1 MAFVQVGQKNPYKVS
16 VVVHGRLV
24 DNDRDSTGVLG
35 SHLAALDKLS
45 FNNTFFGLGGVFY
58 TALTPQ
64 PIKNPYLVSASEK
77 VAELIGLDKEELA
90 TPGFVEY
97 FSGQK
102 LLPGSQPL
110 AMVYSGHQFGSY
122 NPRLGDGRA
131 MLLGEV
137 EGPQGRF
144 DLVIKGAGLT
154 PYSRFGDGRA
164 VLRSSI
170 REYLCSEAMAGL
182 GIPTTRA
189 LCVIGGED
197 SIRRETLEPSAVI
210 LRVSE
215 SHIRFGSFEWFYYQ
229 NDHVSLKKLA
239 DYVIEHHYSAL
250 KNQQDKYALF
260 FAGVV
265 KRTAHMIAQWQAV
278 GFAHGVMNTDNM
290 SILGQTFDYGP
301 YGFLDDFEPG
311 FICNHSD
318 DSGRYAFNQQPQIGL
333 WNLNALAQALTPLID
348 KTVLIDI
355 LKGYERIFVEHYM
368 ALFAA
373 KLGFIEVLVG
383 DDALIQQWLELMAT
397 EKIDYTNGMRRLSET
412 DVLNNKIPVRDYFR
426 NTQAFDQWF
435 DLYKARLQKQNT
447 SDDSRQQQ
455 MKRCNPKFVL
465 RNYLA
470 QRAIEKA
477 QFEKDF
483 SEVNRLLN
491 LLYTPFDEHPGM
503 EEYASAPPDSG
514 KHLEI
519 SCSS

>member
-1 MAFVQVGQKNPYKVS
+1 
-16 VVVHGRLV
+16 L
-24 DNDRDSTGVLG
+24 TT
-35 SHLAALDKLS
+35 LDKLA
-45 FNNTFFGLGGVFY
+45 FNNTFHGLGDAFY
-58 TALTPQ
+58 TALKPQ

-77 VAELIGLDKEELA
+77 VADLIGLDKVELK
-90 TPGFVEY
+90 TKTFVDY
-97 FSGQK
+97 FSGQA

-137 EGPQGRF
+137 EGPYGRY
-144 DLVIKGAGLT
+144 DLTIKGAGLT

-197 SIRRETLEPSAVI
+197 KIARETLEPSAVI
-210 LRVSE
+210 VRVTE

-229 NDHVSLKKLA
+229 NDHLSLKKLA
-239 DYVIEHHYSAL
+239 DYVIEHHYRDL
-250 KNQQDKYALF
+250 QNNKEKYALF
-260 FAGVV
+260 FAEVV
-265 KRTAHMIAQWQAV
+265 KRTASMIAQWQAV

-290 SILGQTFDYGP
+290 SILGP

-318 DSGRYAFNQQPQIGL
+318 SGGRYAFNQQPQIGL
-333 WNLNALAQALTPLID
+333 WNLNALAHALTPLVE
-348 KTVLIDI
+348 KSMLIDI
-355 LKGYERIFVEHYM
+355 LKNYEKQFVEQYT
-368 ALFAA
+368 AVFCA
-373 KLGFIEVLVG
+373 KLGLLEVQPG
-383 DDALIQQWLELMAT
+383 DDALIHSWLELMAS
-397 EKIDYTNGMRRLSET
+397 EKIDYTNGMRSLCAT
-412 DVLNNKIPVRDYFR
+412 DLARNLVPAQDYFR
-426 NTQAFDQWF
+426 DLDVFKQWF
-435 DLYKARLQKQNT
+435 ELYKSRLQKQNVN
-447 SDDSRQQQ
+447 DSERQKN
-455 MKRCNPKFVL
+455 MKRVNPKFIL

-483 SEVNRLLN
+483 SEVNRLLD
-491 LLYTPFDEHPGM
+491 LLYTPFDEHP
-503 EEYASAPPDSG
+503 ELEAYASAPPDSG

>member
-1 MAFVQVGQKNPYKVS
+1 MIFTDCPYNLSVVPGQK
-16 VVVHGRLV
+16 LV
-24 DNDRDSTGVLG
+24 DNDADSSRHFFLTTLNT
-35 SHLAALDKLS
+35 LS
-45 FNNTFFGLGGVFY
+45 FNNTFHELGDAFY
-58 TALTPQ
+58 TALKPQ
-64 PIKNPYLVSASEK
+64 AIKNPYLVSASK
-77 VAELIGLDKEELA
+77 NVADLLGLDHQELESRE
-90 TPGFVEY
+90 FIEY

-102 LLPGSQPL
+102 ILKGSQPL

-131 MLLGEV
+131 VLLGEV
-137 EGPQGRF
+137 EGPNGRF
-144 DLVIKGAGLT
+144 DLNIKGAGIT

-197 SIRRETLEPSAVI
+197 KITRETIEPSAVI
-210 LRVSE
+210 VRVTP

-239 DYVIEHHYSAL
+239 DYVIEHHFPCIRSADL
-250 KNQQDKYALF
+250 VDRKDKYALF
-260 FAGVV
+260 YTEVV
-265 KRTAHMIAQWQAV
+265 KRTAQMIAQWQAV

-333 WNLNALAQALTPLID
+333 WNLNALAHALTPLVE
-348 KTVLIDI
+348 KSVLINI
-355 LKGYERIFVEHYM
+355 LKDYEKEFVDHYTT
-368 ALFAA
+368 LFCA
-373 KLGFIEVLVG
+373 KLGFTGMQSG
-383 DDALIQQWLELMAT
+383 DDVLIQHWLELIAT
-397 EKIDYTNGMRRLSET
+397 EKVDYTNCMRSLCNTNIE
-412 DVLNNKIPVRDYFR
+412 NNIAPARDHFR
-426 NTQAFDQWF
+426 DTNAFDHWF
-435 DLYKARLQKQNT
+435 GPYKARLQKQNV
-447 SDDSRQQQ
+447 SDRDRQQQ
-455 MKRCNPKFVL
+455 MKKVNPKYIL
-465 RNYLA
+465 RNYLV
-470 QRAIEKA
+470 QRAIERA

-483 SEVNRLLN
+483 SEVNCLLQ
-491 LLYTPFDEHPGM
+491 LLYKPYDEQP
-503 EEYASAPPDSG
+503 EFERYANAPPSSG

>member
-1 MAFVQVGQKNPYKVS
+1 
-16 VVVHGRLV
+16 
-24 DNDRDSTGVLG
+24 
-35 SHLAALDKLS
+35 LAALEKLF
-45 FNNTFFGLGGVFY
+45 FNNTFYELGAAFY
-58 TALTPQ
+58 TALKPQ

-77 VAELIGLDKEELA
+77 VAELLGLNKEELKNKS
-90 TPGFVEY
+90 FVEY

-137 EGPQGRF
+137 EGPHGRY
-144 DLVIKGAGLT
+144 DLVIKGAGMT

-197 SIRRETLEPSAVI
+197 QIAREILEPSAVI

-229 NDHVSLKKLA
+229 NDHASLKKLA
-239 DYVIEHHYSAL
+239 DYVIEHHFSDIKDH
-250 KNQQDKYALF
+250 KNKYALF
-260 FAGVV
+260 YAEVV
-265 KRTAHMIAQWQAV
+265 RRTAWMIAKWQAV

-318 DSGRYAFNQQPQIGL
+318 DSGRYAFNRQPEIGL
-333 WNLNALAQALTPLID
+333 WNLNALAHALTPLID
-348 KTVLIDI
+348 KSVLIDI
-355 LKGYERIFVEHYM
+355 LKDYERLFVDEYVR
-368 ALFAA
+368 LFSA
-373 KLGFIEVLVG
+373 KLGLIRVQEG
-383 DDALIQQWLELMAT
+383 DDTLIQGWLELMAM
-397 EKIDYTNGMRRLSET
+397 EKVDYNNCMRNLCDTNLASST
-412 DVLNNKIPVRDYFR
+412 VPVKNYFR
-426 NTQAFDQWF
+426 DVNAFDGWF
-435 DLYKARLQKQNT
+435 LQYRSRLEKQNIAD
-447 SDDSRQQQ
+447 SDRQKN
-455 MKRCNPKFVL
+455 MKRVNPKFIL

-470 QRAIEKA
+470 QRAIEQA
-477 QFEKDF
+477 QNQRDF
-483 SEVNRLLN
+483 SEVNALLN
-491 LLYTPFDEHPGM
+491 LLYTPFDEHNDM
-503 EEYASAPPDSG
+503 ETYAAAPPESG

>member
-1 MAFVQVGQKNPYKVS
+1 LTTLN
-16 VVVHGRLV
+16 
-24 DNDRDSTGVLG
+24 
-35 SHLAALDKLS
+35 KLS
-45 FNNTFFGLGGVFY
+45 FNNTFYGLGEAFY
-58 TALTPQ
+58 TALKPQ
-64 PIKNPYLVSASEK
+64 PIKSPYLISASEK
-77 VAELIGLDKEELA
+77 VAALIGLDNAELQTRA
-90 TPGFVEY
+90 FVEY

-102 LLPGSQPL
+102 ILNGSQPL

-137 EGPQGRF
+137 EGPNGRF
-144 DLVIKGAGLT
+144 DLTIKGAGIT

-197 SIRRETLEPSAVI
+197 KIMRESVEPSAVI
-210 LRVSE
+210 VRVTE
-215 SHIRFGSFEWFYYQ
+215 THIRFGSFEWFYYQ
-229 NDHVSLKKLA
+229 NDHASLKKLA
-239 DYVIEHHYSAL
+239 DYVIEHHFPSIGSAL
-250 KNQQDKYALF
+250 FKDHKDKYALF
-260 FAGVV
+260 YAEVV

-333 WNLNALAQALTPLID
+333 WNLNALAHVLTPLVD

-355 LKGYERIFVEHYM
+355 LKGYERLFVDEYTR
-368 ALFAA
+368 LFCA
-373 KLGFIEVLVG
+373 KLGFSEVREG
-383 DDALIQQWLELMAT
+383 DDALIQSWLELMAI
-397 EKIDYTNGMRRLSET
+397 EKVDYTNCMRSLCNTNIEKNIT
-412 DVLNNKIPVRDYFR
+412 PARDYFR
-426 NTQAFDQWF
+426 NTNAFDNWF
-435 DLYKARLQKQNT
+435 ERYKARLQNQQVTDRERK
-447 SDDSRQQQ
+447 QQ
-455 MKRCNPKFVL
+455 MKQVNPKYIL
-465 RNYLA
+465 RNYLV

-477 QFEKDF
+477 QFEEDF
-483 SEVNRLLN
+483 SEVNCLLN
-491 LLYTPFDEHPGM
+491 LLYTPFDENPAM
-503 EEYASAPPDSG
+503 DFYAKVPPDSG

>member
-1 MAFVQVGQKNPYKVS
+1 MS
-16 VVVHGRLV
+16 VVLWHQLV
-24 DNDRDSTGVLG
+24 DNGHRYSQGFTLTT
-35 SHLAALDKLS
+35 LDKLS
-45 FNNTFFGLGGVFY
+45 FNNTFYGLGEAFY
-58 TALTPQ
+58 TALQPQ

-77 VAELIGLDKEELA
+77 VAELIGLDVAELKNKN
-90 TPGFVEY
+90 FIDY

-144 DLVIKGAGLT
+144 DLTIKGAGTT

-197 SIRRETLEPSAVI
+197 RIARESLEPSAVI
-210 LRVSE
+210 VRVTE
-215 SHIRFGSFEWFYYQ
+215 SHVRFGSFEWFYYQ
-229 NDHVSLKKLA
+229 NDHVSLQKLA
-239 DYVIEHHYSAL
+239 DYVIEHHYKNL
-250 KNQQDKYALF
+250 KNDKEKYALF
-260 FAGVV
+260 YAEVV
-265 KRTAHMIAQWQAV
+265 KRTAQMIAHWQAV

-318 DSGRYAFNQQPQIGL
+318 DAGRYAFNQQPQIGL
-333 WNLNALAQALTPLID
+333 WNLNALAHALTPLVD
-348 KTVLIDI
+348 KSVLVDI
-355 LKGYERIFVEHYM
+355 LKGYEQEFVSHYTS
-368 ALFAA
+368 LFCA
-373 KLGFIEVLVG
+373 KLGLAELQSG
-383 DDALIQQWLELMAT
+383 DETLIQNWLELMAS
-397 EKIDYTNGMRRLSET
+397 EKVDYTNCMRSLCNINLAT
-412 DVLNNKIPVRDYFR
+412 NITPAKDFFR
-426 NTQAFDQWF
+426 NTHAFDRWF
-435 DLYKARLQKQNT
+435 NQYQFRLQKQNV
-447 SDDSRQQQ
+447 SDKDRQQA
-455 MKRCNPKFVL
+455 MKRVNPKFIL

-483 SEVNRLLN
+483 SEVNRLLD

-503 EEYASAPPDSG
+503 ESYASAPPDSG

>member
-1 MAFVQVGQKNPYKVS
+1 
-16 VVVHGRLV
+16 L
-24 DNDRDSTGVLG
+24 TT
-35 SHLAALDKLS
+35 LDKLS
-45 FNNTFFGLGGVFY
+45 FNNTFYGLGEAFY
-58 TALTPQ
+58 TALKPQ

-77 VAELIGLDKEELA
+77 VAALIGLDNTELQTKA
-90 TPGFVEY
+90 FVEY

-102 LLPGSQPL
+102 ILNGSQPL

-137 EGPQGRF
+137 EGPNGRF
-144 DLVIKGAGLT
+144 DLTIKGAGIT

-197 SIRRETLEPSAVI
+197 KIARETLEPSAVI
-210 LRVSE
+210 VRVTE
-215 SHIRFGSFEWFYYQ
+215 THIRFGSFEWFYYQ
-229 NDHVSLKKLA
+229 HDHVSLKKLA
-239 DYVIEHHYSAL
+239 DYVIEHHFPSIGSAL
-250 KNQQDKYALF
+250 FKDPKDKYALF
-260 FAGVV
+260 YAEVV

-333 WNLNALAQALTPLID
+333 WNLNALAHALTPLVD

-355 LKGYERIFVEHYM
+355 LKGYERLFVDEYIR
-368 ALFAA
+368 LFCA
-373 KLGFIEVLVG
+373 KLGFSEVREG
-383 DDALIQQWLELMAT
+383 DDALIQSWLELMAI
-397 EKIDYTNGMRRLSET
+397 EKVDYTNCMRSLCNTNIE
-412 DVLNNKIPVRDYFR
+412 NNVVPARDYFR
-426 NTQAFDQWF
+426 DTNAFDNWF
-435 DLYKARLQKQNT
+435 KRYKVRLQNQPVT
-447 SDDSRQQQ
+447 DRERQQQ
-455 MKRCNPKFVL
+455 MKQVNPKYIL
-465 RNYLA
+465 RNYLV
-470 QRAIEKA
+470 QRAIERA
-477 QFEKDF
+477 QFHADY
-483 SEVNRLLN
+483 SEVNCLLK
-491 LLYTPFDEHPGM
+491 LLYKPYDEQL
-503 EEYASAPPDSG
+503 EFESYATAPPDSG

>member
-1 MAFVQVGQKNPYKVS
+1 MS
-16 VVVHGRLV
+16 VVVCDGLV
-24 DNDRDSTGVLG
+24 DNDSPYVLDVC
-35 SHLAALDKLS
+35 LATLEKLF
-45 FNNTFFGLGGVFY
+45 FNNTFFGLGSAFY

-64 PIKNPYLVSASEK
+64 PIKNPYLVSASNK
-77 VAELIGLDKEELA
+77 VAELIGLDKSELSTA
-90 TPGFVEY
+90 AFVEY

-144 DLVIKGAGLT
+144 DLVIKGAGMT

-197 SIRRETLEPSAVI
+197 RIARETLEPSAVV

-229 NDHVSLKKLA
+229 NDHVSLKTLA
-239 DYVIEHHYSAL
+239 DYVIEHHYNAA
-250 KNQQDKYALF
+250 KDHKDKYALF
-260 FAGVV
+260 FAEVV

-333 WNLNALAQALTPLID
+333 WNLNALAQALTPLVD

-355 LKGYERIFVEHYM
+355 LKGYEKTFVEHYV
-368 ALFAA
+368 ALFSA
-373 KLGFIEVLVG
+373 KLGLVEVQAG
-383 DDALIQQWLELMAT
+383 DDVLIQHWLELMAI
-397 EKIDYTNGMRRLSET
+397 EKVDYSNCMRSLCET
-412 DVLNNKIPVRDYFR
+412 DLANNKVPARDYFR

-435 DLYKARLQKQNT
+435 DLYKARLQKQT
-447 SDDSRQQQ
+447 ISDATRQQQ

-483 SEVNRLLN
+483 SEVNRLLE
-491 LLYTPFDEHPGM
+491 LLYTPFDEHTDS
-503 EEYASAPPDSG
+503 EAYATAPPDSG

>member
-1 MAFVQVGQKNPYKVS
+1 M
-16 VVVHGRLV
+16 
-24 DNDRDSTGVLG
+24 TT
-35 SHLAALDKLS
+35 LDKLF
-45 FNNTFFGLGGVFY
+45 FNNTFFALGDTFY
-58 TALTPQ
+58 SALHPQ

-77 VAELIGLDKEELA
+77 VAELIGLDVGEL
-90 TPGFVEY
+90 TSRHFIEY

-137 EGPQGRF
+137 EGPHGRY
-144 DLVIKGAGLT
+144 DLTIKGAGMT

-170 REYLCSEAMAGL
+170 REYLCSEAMTGL

-197 SIRRETLEPSAVI
+197 KIARETLEPSAVI
-210 LRVSE
+210 VRVAE

-239 DYVIEHHYSAL
+239 DYVIERHYSYL
-250 KNQQDKYALF
+250 KDQKEKYALF
-260 FAGVV
+260 YAEVV

-318 DSGRYAFNQQPQIGL
+318 DAGRYAFNQQPQIGL
-333 WNLNALAQALTPLID
+333 WNLNALAHVLTPLVD
-348 KTVLIDI
+348 KSVLVDI
-355 LKGYERIFVEHYM
+355 LKGYEKEFVDQYT
-368 ALFAA
+368 ALFCA
-373 KLGFIEVLVG
+373 KLGFGGILPG
-383 DDALIQQWLELMAT
+383 DAVLIQNWLELLAS
-397 EKIDYTNGMRRLSET
+397 EKVDYTNCMRSLCET
-412 DVLNNKIPVRDYFR
+412 DLASKVIPVRNYFR
-426 NTQAFDQWF
+426 NTNAFDLWF
-435 DLYKARLQKQNT
+435 ERYHSRLQQQSLAD
-447 SDDSRQQQ
+447 SDRQQQ
-455 MKRCNPKFVL
+455 MKQVNPKFIL

-470 QRAIEKA
+470 QHAIEKA
-477 QFEKDF
+477 QHQRDF

-491 LLYTPFDEHPGM
+491 LLYTPFAEHPGM
-503 EEYASAPPDSG
+503 EAYANAPPDSG